1 MQGVGNICILSP
13 TTQTPFITNRL
24 VTIVHT
30 KAVNSNFSTKI
41 GCHGNVPQHLW
52 TPIQHMIP
60 TAHPSPQAKRHPYR
74 FSRLWTGD
82 RRVSLYFTIGRPF
95 SPKICP
101 FPWGDLDP
109 HLIRGSQAHPST
121 QTQTAARSVQPFL
134 QGSLVWQTDHAT
146 RSVRIGRI
154 YVRSTAM
161 RPKNNRASLVRPT
174 LILWPS
180 DSFQNSNIIMLNA
193 HLATVG
199 KLAVIKQL
207 DLLTVTLVELQRSLD
222 NHSVSQSTEAQ
233 MSQLIWQTV
242 IAC

>member
-1 MQGVGNICILSP
+1 MATSLSTYGP
-13 TTQTPFITNRL
+13 PSNTWFLQPIRAHKPNG
-24 VTIVHT
+24 IPIGS
-30 KAVNSNFSTKI
+30 AVFGQATVECPYTLQLDAHSPPKFAPS
-41 GCHGNVPQHLW
+41 HG
-52 TPIQHMIP
+52 
-60 TAHPSPQAKRHPYR
+60 
-74 FSRLWTGD
+74 
-82 RRVSLYFTIGRPF
+82 
-95 SPKICP
+95 
-101 FPWGDLDP
+101 GDLDP

-242 IAC
+242 IACW